1 MTCGRRF
8 VACNSLIF
16 KREWQRQRERDC
28 EKVERMWRKR
38 NRRKSNRKA
47 KRHANSMRERDEN
60 VGKRTERTHNSSK
73 RRNISKVRQ
82 NESQAGE
89 HLAFYFAKMCVRAS
103 DANIVCMSFC
113 MELILFYSLTQRILQ
128 SVIHL
133 NTTTQS
139 QHINTFAEI
148 GVMTKDWEQE
158 LLDWD
163 RKHESI
169 MRWKKKLKTPG
180 VHAYA
185 NQQTTRVAVICM
197 LSGSFSFFL
206 HSNFLCAHPHPTTH
220 PTSSHSL

>member
-1 MTCGRRF
+1 MKKLKGCEGKEIEERVT
-8 VACNSLIF
+8 
-16 KREWQRQRERDC
+16 ERQKDTQMC
-28 EKVERMWRKR
+28 
-38 NRRKSNRKA
+38 
-47 KRHANSMRERDEN
+47 MRERDED

-113 MELILFYSLTQRILQ
+113 MKLILFYSLTQHILQ

-148 GVMTKDWEQE
+148 GVMTKD
-158 LLDWD
+158 
-163 RKHESI
+163 
-169 MRWKKKLKTPG
+169 
-180 VHAYA
+180 
-185 NQQTTRVAVICM
+185 
-197 LSGSFSFFL
+197 
-206 HSNFLCAHPHPTTH
+206 
-220 PTSSHSL
+220 

>member
-1 MTCGRRF
+1 MKKLKGCEGKE
-8 VACNSLIF
+8 I
-16 KREWQRQRERDC
+16 EER
-28 EKVERMWRKR
+28 V
-38 NRRKSNRKA
+38 
-47 KRHANSMRERDEN
+47 
-60 VGKRTERTHNSSK
+60 TERQKDTQIVWEKEMRTWEKEQNEHSSK

-113 MELILFYSLTQRILQ
+113 MKLILFYSLTQRILQ

-158 LLDWD
+158 LLNWD